1 MGPQPVGGSQ
11 AGTPIQ
17 GRIYTKKSSGV
28 LRHAL
33 FHFTSVSAY
42 QIIGLLPSEKQ
53 LSPRI
58 FIYAVNRITNLIIRL
73 KQSRGKLGN
82 DNFPHLRGRP
92 LANSTACN
100 DHNDYID
107 HWAAFERPGWND
119 RNSLF
124 FNHLIETSALLLE

>member
-1 MGPQPVGGSQ
+1 MANDKTRILHHGREKNVGPQPVGGSQ

-58 FIYAVNRITNLIIRL
+58 FYLRC
-73 KQSRGKLGN
+73 QS
-82 DNFPHLRGRP
+82 H
-92 LANSTACN
+92 
-100 DHNDYID
+100 Y
-107 HWAAFERPGWND
+107 
-119 RNSLF
+119 
-124 FNHLIETSALLLE
+124 